1 MFKVDCN
8 NNITITEGD
17 TGYIKLSIPN
27 YKIVAD
33 DTIYFSVKAKDHG
46 YLFQKVITGEPSI
59 KNGMV
64 TIKIDPQDTKS
75 KEIGVYLFDI
85 QLTKA
90 NKDVFTVVGP
100 KNFEIKEGITNE

>member
-1 MFKVDCN
+1 
-8 NNITITEGD
+8 
-17 TGYIKLSIPN
+17 
-27 YKIVAD
+27 
-33 DTIYFSVKAKDHG
+33 
-46 YLFQKVITGEPSI
+46 
-59 KNGMV
+59 MV